1 MRQSIDDGEWRSW
14 NRSDREREVGLQV
27 LRRYAS
33 PVGAV
38 TRQRAIR

>member
-27 LRRYAS
+27 LRRSAS
-33 PVGAV
+33 PAGAV
-38 TRQRAIR
+38 ERKRSIR